1 MEVTLFTDPHYV
13 VAVVW
18 VGVVVEVYEGPEV
31 LSVEKSGSKSIIL
44 IALSPYQAECQWGV
58 IAVASCCHSKLQTFH
73 LRV

>member
-31 LSVEKSGSKSIIL
+31 LSVGKSGSKSIIL
-44 IALSPYQAECQWGV
+44 IALSPYQAECSAACDKG
-58 IAVASCCHSKLQTFH
+58 L
-73 LRV
+73 LN